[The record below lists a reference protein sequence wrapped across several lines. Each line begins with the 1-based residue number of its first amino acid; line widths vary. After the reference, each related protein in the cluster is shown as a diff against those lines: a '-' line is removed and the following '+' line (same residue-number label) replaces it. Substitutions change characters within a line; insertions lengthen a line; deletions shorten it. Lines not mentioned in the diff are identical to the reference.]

1 MSTEETETT
10 TEEYDTAME
19 KLLNETSMD
28 ELGGTISG
36 VLEFLTVRAL
46 QDGPYY
52 IMTDDKKAICVL
64 ATNEDCDA
72 LVKVLPENFV
82 DWESYVNTPSEPVV
96 ITNRDLGDEQDGSTE

>member
-82 DWESYVNTPSEPVV
+82 DWESYVNMPSEPVV